1 MRLTLCHRY
10 FRSGH
15 LDLYK
20 FQTGDLA
27 SAPRQLLIV
36 HREMRWGAGWH
47 PISLVI
53 VTSVQLRDRP
63 DGGRHAQ
70 PSGAAISANESWGPG
85 DAVNRFQSYGRES
98 VVMSSLATIW
108 DGTDY
113 GSDHP
118 RVSVVIPA
126 LNEEKNLPLVAARIP
141 RDVDEIVFVDGRS
154 VDDTAVVAKELW
166 PHGVHILQTRRGKGN
181 ALACG
186 FAAASG
192 DIIVMIDAD
201 GSTDPLEIPRFVGAL
216 VSGADFAKGSRFI
229 QGGGSDDITRFR
241 RLGNWGLNT
250 TVNVLFST
258 RYTDLCYG
266 YNAFWRRHLP
276 VMRLPSIDHDTPEW
290 GDGFEIETLIN
301 VRVAASRLKIAEV
314 CSYESCRVHG
324 VSNLHAVRDGT
335 RVLRTIRREF
345 VAARRMAR
353 MRRRHGSQE
362 HTAWDE
368 SGVSALGTEHAS

>member
-1 MRLTLCHRY
+1 
-10 FRSGH
+10 
-15 LDLYK
+15 
-20 FQTGDLA
+20 
-27 SAPRQLLIV
+27 
-36 HREMRWGAGWH
+36 
-47 PISLVI
+47 
-53 VTSVQLRDRP
+53 
-63 DGGRHAQ
+63 
-70 PSGAAISANESWGPG
+70 
-85 DAVNRFQSYGRES
+85 
-98 VVMSSLATIW
+98 MSSLATIW
-108 DGTDY
+108 DGSDFGT
-113 GSDHP
+113 DHP

-126 LNEEKNLPLVAARIP
+126 LNEEKNLPLVAARLP

-154 VDDTAVVAKELW
+154 VDNTAVVAKELW
-166 PHGVHILQTRRGKGN
+166 PNGVHIFQTRRGKGN

-229 QGGGSDDITRFR
+229 QGGGSDDITRVR
-241 RLGNWGLNT
+241 RLGNWGLNA

-276 VMRLPSIDHDTPEW
+276 VMRLPAIDDDTPQW

-301 VRVAASRLKIAEV
+301 VRVAASRLNIAEV

-353 MRRRHGSQE
+353 LRRVDGNQE
-362 HTAWDE
+362 HDAWDG
-368 SGVSALGTEHAS
+368 SGVNALGTEHAT